1 MNIFKKHK
9 KPDVS
14 IHVVKVKK
22 ADIEEIIRG
31 VIEDTQK
38 TVDENR
44 DVVVTA
50 TVAEFQKACEE
61 ELMKNPDRNFILDTM
76 LESFAICVFK
86 SFVKKQ
92 KEADK

>member
-14 IHVVKVKK
+14 IHVVEVKK
-22 ADIEEIIRG
+22 ADMEEDLRDI
-31 VIEDTQK
+31 VEDAQK

-44 DVVVTA
+44 DVVMTA
-50 TVAEFQKACEE
+50 TVAEFRKACEE
-61 ELMKNPDRNFILDTM
+61 ELMKNPDRNFIIDTL
-76 LESFAICVFK
+76 LEGFAISVFK